1 MKIAVT
7 ILAAGGSTRMGD
19 HNKLLLLINDKPMIY
34 SVCRMVLDAKVN
46 QIILVTGYQ
55 NNEVEKS
62 IPKGINKI
70 VYNRNWESGMMNSI
84 HAGMS
89 KLEKDVD
96 GNMIVLGDM
105 PLINTMTIN
114 KIIRKFT
121 KHNGNHIVY
130 PIYGDKQANPVIFPR
145 KYFPEILNSKGDR
158 GCKKVLKKYSGDSI
172 GIYIDS
178 DEVIIDCDTRDDY
191 FLIEKKLINNVQ
203 T

>member
-19 HNKLLLLINDKPMIY
+19 HNKLLLLIDDKPMIY
-34 SVCRMVLDAKVN
+34 SVCRIVLDSKVN

-70 VYNRNWESGMMNSI
+70 VYNRNWECGMMSSI

-89 KLEKDVD
+89 RLEKDVD

-105 PLINTMTIN
+105 PLISTMTIN
-114 KIIRKFT
+114 KIIRKFS
-121 KHNGNHIVY
+121 KYNGNHIVY

-158 GCKKVLKKYSGDSI
+158 GCKKVLKKYPRDSI
-172 GIYIDS
+172 GIDIDS

>member
-19 HNKLLLLINDKPMIY
+19 HNKLLLLIDGKPMIY

-55 NNEVEKS
+55 NNEVEQS

-70 VYNRNWESGMMNSI
+70 VCNRNWESGMMSSI

-89 KLEKDVD
+89 RLEKDVD

-105 PLINTMTIN
+105 PLISTMTIN
-114 KIIRKFT
+114 KIIRKFS
-121 KHNGNHIVY
+121 KYNGNHIVY
-130 PIYGDKQANPVIFPR
+130 PIYDDKQANPVIFPR

-158 GCKKVLKKYSGDSI
+158 GCKKVLKKYPRDSI
-172 GIYIDS
+172 GIDIDS

>member
-7 ILAAGGSTRMGD
+7 ILAAGGSTRMGEL
-19 HNKLLLLINDKPMIY
+19 NKLLLLIDGKPMIY

-55 NNEVEKS
+55 NNKVEKS

-70 VYNRNWESGMMNSI
+70 VYNKNWESGMMSSI
-84 HAGMS
+84 YAGMS

-105 PLINTMTIN
+105 PLISTMTIN
-114 KIIRKFT
+114 KIIGEFN
-121 KHNGNHIVY
+121 KHNGNYIVY
-130 PIYGDKQANPVIFPR
+130 PMYDNRQANPVIFPR
-145 KYFPEILNSKGDR
+145 KYFSEILNSKGDK
-158 GCKKVLKKYSGDSI
+158 GCKKVLKKYPGDAV
-172 GIYIDS
+172 GIPINS

-191 FLIEKKLINNVQ
+191 FLVENKLLNNVQ

>member
-19 HNKLLLLINDKPMIY
+19 HNKLLLLIDGKPMIY

-55 NNEVEKS
+55 NNEVEQS

-70 VYNRNWESGMMNSI
+70 VCNRNWESGMMSSI
-84 HAGMS
+84 HTGMS
-89 KLEKDVD
+89 RLEKDVD

-105 PLINTMTIN
+105 PLISTMTIN
-114 KIIRKFT
+114 KIIRKFS
-121 KHNGNHIVY
+121 KYNGNHIVY
-130 PIYGDKQANPVIFPR
+130 PIYDDKQANPVIFPR
-145 KYFPEILNSKGDR
+145 KYFPEILNSSGDR
-158 GCKKVLKKYSGDSI
+158 GCKKVLKKYLGDSI

>member
-19 HNKLLLLINDKPMIY
+19 LNKLLLLIDGKPMIY

-55 NNEVEKS
+55 NNKVEKA
-62 IPKGINKI
+62 IPKEINKI
-70 VYNRNWESGMMNSI
+70 VYNRNWESGMMSSI
-84 HAGMS
+84 YAGMS

-105 PLINTMTIN
+105 PLISTITIK
-114 KIIRKFT
+114 KIIGEFN

-130 PIYGDKQANPVIFPR
+130 PIYENRQANPVIFPR
-145 KYFPEILNSKGDR
+145 KYFSEILNSKGDR
-158 GCKKVLKKYSGDSI
+158 GCKKVLKKYPGDAV
-172 GIYIDS
+172 GIPVNS

-191 FLIEKKLINNVQ
+191 FLVENKLLNNVQ